1 MLAHVTLLASVF
13 DIAHLLWLATYEY
26 LGYKAIIVESLVAWT
41 GTFELIPVIGK
52 DLLEDV

>member
-13 DIAHLLWLATYEY
+13 DIAHLLWLVTSEY
-26 LGYKAIIVESLVAWT
+26 LGYKAIIVESLVART